1 MSEFF
6 NLEKILTLFNYIF
19 WFFMLNIFFIV
30 LNIPVILFFMFI
42 GLRNVTTYLP
52 LFLISLIPFGASFT
66 TLLYCMRKL
75 IKYKDISLIE
85 DFKKGFKYNFKQS
98 TIMWSL
104 ELLLIFLLSFNLRFF
119 STTYYNLI
127 LSSLFIG
134 FLIIILLTTTYI
146 FVLISRFSMNS
157 MEILRASVI
166 LTFTKPLIS
175 VGNVLIFLF
184 TLILFEISPGTTVI
198 FMGSIASFLVML
210 LNKNLLENLEEK
222 SNQT

>member
-66 TLLYCMRKL
+66 ALLYCMRKL

-85 DFKKGFKYNFKQS
+85 DFKKGLKYNFKQS

-134 FLIIILLTTTYI
+134 FLIITLLTTTYI

>member
-6 NLEKILTLFNYIF
+6 NLEKILTVFNYIF
-19 WFFMLNIFFIV
+19 WFFMLNIFFSV
-30 LNIPVILFFMFI
+30 LNIPVILFFMFV
-42 GLRNVTTYLP
+42 GLKNVTTYLP

-66 TLLYCMRKL
+66 ALLYCMRKL
-75 IKYKDISLIE
+75 IKYKDISLVE
-85 DFKKGFKYNFKQS
+85 DFKKGLKYNFKQS

-119 STTYYNLI
+119 SKTYYNLI

-134 FLIIILLTTTYI
+134 FLIITLLTTTYI

-222 SNQT
+222 SNQA

>member
-85 DFKKGFKYNFKQS
+85 DLKKGLKYNFKQS

-134 FLIIILLTTTYI
+134 FLIITLLTTTYI

-157 MEILRASVI
+157 IEILRASVI

-175 VGNVLIFLF
+175 IGNVLIFLF

>member
-66 TLLYCMRKL
+66 ALLYCMRKL

-85 DFKKGFKYNFKQS
+85 DFKKGLKYNFKQS

-134 FLIIILLTTTYI
+134 FLIITLLTTTYI

-222 SNQT
+222 GNQT

>member
-85 DFKKGFKYNFKQS
+85 DFKKGLKYNFKQS

-119 STTYYNLI
+119 STTYYSLI

-134 FLIIILLTTTYI
+134 FLIITLLTTTYI

-222 SNQT
+222 SIQT